1 MIKVAFFGAC
11 IYITTCVL
19 IKVSLYCHAISACSI
34 RVQMSF
40 CYCAQQKEFFCLN
53 NEVAF
58 CLPHIRTPYI
68 ADPIAFLLAQ
78 KGIFCV
84 SIVLIFY

>member
-40 CYCAQQKEFFCLN
+40 CYCAQQKEIFCL

-58 CLPHIRTPYI
+58 YLPRIRTPYI

-78 KGIFCV
+78 KRFFCV